1 MKYVI
6 KFIKSVKFLNV
17 KLLNVNIKLNV
28 LWTYSKST
36 FNHDDPIR
44 KLLVPINQSPYFI
57 CFCYN
62 LFEIAKEINTYEIKS
77 SRLGSQILTCFIF
90 LDLFKKKTLQK
101 SNTPEKMLVQEELD
115 CVIIDDIGFI

>member
-1 MKYVI
+1 M
-6 KFIKSVKFLNV
+6 
-17 KLLNVNIKLNV
+17 
-28 LWTYSKST
+28 YSKST
-36 FNHDDPIR
+36 FNHDDPIK
-44 KLLVPINQSPYFI
+44 KLLAPINQSSYLI

-62 LFEIAKEINTYEIKS
+62 FFEIAKEINTYEIKS